1 MSFPG
6 TDLPDVTDHV
16 TRGCTFARRSGLW
29 HTDAVQRLI
38 TITLLVQ
45 AIGVIVLF
53 SIWIVRRGGD
63 DPSLP
68 FKQLQAII
76 EQQGPATAAN
86 FLGPQVMHAASLA
99 CRRDACIA
107 ERFQGDRG
115 RWVLSTAS
123 RGRDP
128 CETFRYPPC
137 RRSRI
142 RGALVSVLAKAVRCE
157 VKSTLNRGNDKR
169 IRVNCS
175 GVQDFVTVTRGP
187 TGQWQLAGDESY
199 PGFLPRL
206 FDGRKP

>member
-1 MSFPG
+1 ME
-6 TDLPDVTDHV
+6 
-16 TRGCTFARRSGLW
+16 
-29 HTDAVQRLI
+29 RLI
-38 TITLLVQ
+38 TITLLAQ
-45 AIGVIVLF
+45 AIGALILF
-53 SIWIVRRGGD
+53 GIWIVNRSGD
-63 DPSLP
+63 DPSVP
-68 FKQLQAII
+68 FKHLQAVI
-76 EQQGPATAAN
+76 EQHGPARAATY
-86 FLGPQVMHAASLA
+86 LGPEVMHAASLA

-115 RWVLSTAS
+115 RWVLSAAS

-128 CETFRYPPC
+128 CETFKYPPC

-142 RGALVSVLAKAVRCE
+142 RSALVSVLAKAVRCE
-157 VKSTLNRGNDKR
+157 VKSVLNRGGDKR

-187 TGQWQLAGDESY
+187 TGQWQLAGDEEY